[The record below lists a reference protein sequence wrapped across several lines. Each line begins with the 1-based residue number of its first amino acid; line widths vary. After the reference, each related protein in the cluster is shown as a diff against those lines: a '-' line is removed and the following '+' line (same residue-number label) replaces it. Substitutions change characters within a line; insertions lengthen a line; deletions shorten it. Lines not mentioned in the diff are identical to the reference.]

1 MHIHDLIIAEFERTK
16 SLAALIYLIERG
28 RELEFSFNGEVYFLS
43 CDKSRKYVSL
53 WNDQSEQS
61 FNSMEE
67 LIENAIISN
76 STLLSVLPEIQ
87 IETIF

>member
-1 MHIHDLIIAEFERTK
+1 M
-16 SLAALIYLIERG
+16 
-28 RELEFSFNGEVYFLS
+28 EFSFNGEVYFLS